1 MNIKKEQKFE
11 LIGIIIFLLAIYV
24 GFSLVT
30 YNPAK
35 NPLVTNVSKDYSVIG
50 QIGMVIAFG
59 LKVAFGWSSLLIP
72 LMLIYIGIR
81 LFDSS
86 DRNFK
91 SYYGVFLFMFAFSI
105 IFGLFISK
113 SVVGNVKPTQDILFK
128 IGYLGWFSVRI
139 LIKTTGKLGAIIV
152 AVLLTV
158 GAIFTMTNFLF
169 RKFVQK
175 LKNKVFNLIALRR
188 ERKRKSLEKT
198 VEKEK
203 QKRIKRKEQ
212 KLSSQPVPQKKK
224 AKVSEKKRAKA
235 PPKKIEAI
243 PIPVM
248 SAGQIK
254 PPPASILNPVSK
266 GTLKNDVDAL
276 EALGE
281 ILIEKLNL
289 LGVEAT
295 LASYVTGPTVTRYEI
310 TLSPGQR
317 VSQITS
323 LENDISYALAK
334 SPVRIIA
341 PIPGKQAIG
350 IEIPNENKR
359 TIALSEFMGG
369 PLKKCKGLA
378 FGIGC
383 TIDGSHIAGCLND
396 MPHLLIAGSTGSG
409 KSVMIKA
416 LIDFLL
422 MQFTPDDLRMLLID
436 PKRVEMTKFRKLPH
450 ILGDIVVEPKTAAK
464 KLQEMVRRMEFRYRE
479 MANYGLNHITKYNAY
494 VEKHS
499 KEDQELKKFPY
510 IVVIID
516 ELADLM
522 MVARGDVES
531 SIARLAQ
538 LARAVGIHLVLATQR
553 PSVDVI
559 TGVIK
564 SNFPVR
570 ISFRVASKVD
580 SRTIFDKNG
589 AEALLGKGDLLYLP
603 PGSSDLVRAQ
613 APFPADE
620 ETLRIVQ
627 YWASLDQQEFFD
639 WEDEYVTEAALN
651 GLDAGTK
658 EVDDELFVPAV
669 SALLE
674 AGKVSTSYLQTV
686 LSIGYNRSS
695 RLIHLMEQNGI
706 VSQKDKSGK
715 REMLITEEKWY
726 DMRKDFL

>member
-1 MNIKKEQKFE
+1 
-11 LIGIIIFLLAIYV
+11 
-24 GFSLVT
+24 
-30 YNPAK
+30 
-35 NPLVTNVSKDYSVIG
+35 
-50 QIGMVIAFG
+50 
-59 LKVAFGWSSLLIP
+59 
-72 LMLIYIGIR
+72 
-81 LFDSS
+81 
-86 DRNFK
+86 
-91 SYYGVFLFMFAFSI
+91 
-105 IFGLFISK
+105 
-113 SVVGNVKPTQDILFK
+113 
-128 IGYLGWFSVRI
+128 
-139 LIKTTGKLGAIIV
+139 
-152 AVLLTV
+152 
-158 GAIFTMTNFLF
+158 
-169 RKFVQK
+169 
-175 LKNKVFNLIALRR
+175 
-188 ERKRKSLEKT
+188 
-198 VEKEK
+198 
-203 QKRIKRKEQ
+203 
-212 KLSSQPVPQKKK
+212 
-224 AKVSEKKRAKA
+224 
-235 PPKKIEAI
+235 
-243 PIPVM
+243 
-248 SAGQIK
+248 
-254 PPPASILNPVSK
+254 
-266 GTLKNDVDAL
+266 
-276 EALGE
+276 
-281 ILIEKLNL
+281 
-289 LGVEAT
+289 
-295 LASYVTGPTVTRYEI
+295 
-310 TLSPGQR
+310 
-317 VSQITS
+317 
-323 LENDISYALAK
+323 
-334 SPVRIIA
+334 
-341 PIPGKQAIG
+341 
-350 IEIPNENKR
+350 
-359 TIALSEFMGG
+359 
-369 PLKKCKGLA
+369 
-378 FGIGC
+378 
-383 TIDGSHIAGCLND
+383 
-396 MPHLLIAGSTGSG
+396 
-409 KSVMIKA
+409 
-416 LIDFLL
+416 
-422 MQFTPDDLRMLLID
+422 
-436 PKRVEMTKFRKLPH
+436 
-450 ILGDIVVEPKTAAK
+450 
-464 KLQEMVRRMEFRYRE
+464 

-639 WEDEYVTEAALN
+639 WEEEYVTEAALN